1 MYEISED
8 LLEEKNAKTLTE
20 QEKEEVFNSFNDVND
35 DDKLL
40 VLISHFDEGQFRGS
54 KKVVHETFYE
64 LKSQFPAHFS
74 SFIFTK
80 CENYPFSKKI
90 DDIFFRFQNYRAVSM
105 KNPNYDIYLISNKT
119 IKTIKE
125 KILPVVKDQDEQFIN
140 DLESMV
146 KLIKLR
152 LG

>member
-8 LLEEKNAKTLTE
+8 LLEEKNEKSLTE
-20 QEKEEVFNSFNDVND
+20 QEKEEIFNSFNDIND

-40 VLISHFDEGQFRGS
+40 VLISHFNKGQFRGS
-54 KKVVHETFYE
+54 KKVVHETFHE

-74 SFIFTK
+74 SFIFTE

-90 DDIFFRFQNYRAVSM
+90 DDIFFRFQNYGALSM
-105 KNPNYDIYLISNKT
+105 KNPNYDIYLISSKT

-140 DLESMV
+140 DLERMV
-146 KLIKLR
+146 NLIKLR
-152 LG
+152 LE